1 VLVIGFGHRA
11 RQGKNTAAQAVLDA
25 CPLDMQVRMYAF
37 ADALKTEVRKVCC
50 AFGGQYALIAAWKE
64 AGLMPEWVQ
73 CEDPKPRTLLQW
85 WGTEYR
91 KAKDPDYWIKRLRT
105 TLSEHNPDVA
115 LITDVRFPN
124 EVAFIHGI
132 GGYVCKVTRLGAPDV
147 QVQEHP
153 SEAVLDGYTGWD
165 FSIQADTVAEC
176 QKKAREI
183 YASVLRG

>member
-1 VLVIGFGHRA
+1 LVIGFGHRA

-37 ADALKTEVRKVCC
+37 ADALKTEVRKACC

-91 KAKDPDYWIKRLRT
+91 RSKDPDYWTTRLRN

-124 EVAFIHGI
+124 EVEFIHGL
-132 GGYVCKVTRLGAPDV
+132 GGYVVKVERLSKPDIAV
-147 QVQEHP
+147 KEHP
-153 SEAVLDGYTGWD
+153 SEAMLDGYAGWD
-165 FSIQADTVAEC
+165 FHIKAADLRDLQRQARA
-176 QKKAREI
+176 I
-183 YASVLRG
+183 YMGGR